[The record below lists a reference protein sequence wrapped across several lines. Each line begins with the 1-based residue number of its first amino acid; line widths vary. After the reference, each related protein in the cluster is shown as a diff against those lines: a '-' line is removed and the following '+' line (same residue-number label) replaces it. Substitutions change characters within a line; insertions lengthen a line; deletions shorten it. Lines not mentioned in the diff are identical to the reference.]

1 VTDRY
6 VAQDWDKAAA
16 AMEDGGPVETVR
28 QRARR
33 AAKAKADARAA
44 LYPEPK
50 RRMGRGAGKP
60 EGRRTE
66 VFGREEAPVRE
77 GNPGH

>member
-1 VTDRY
+1 MTPRPPAIRVLMSSPAVMHASPTER
-6 VAQDWDKAAA
+6 DWLAAIL
-16 AMEDGGPVETVR
+16 VR
-28 QRARR
+28 G
-33 AAKAKADARAA
+33 
-44 LYPEPK
+44 EK
-50 RRMGRGAGKP
+50 RRGAGKP